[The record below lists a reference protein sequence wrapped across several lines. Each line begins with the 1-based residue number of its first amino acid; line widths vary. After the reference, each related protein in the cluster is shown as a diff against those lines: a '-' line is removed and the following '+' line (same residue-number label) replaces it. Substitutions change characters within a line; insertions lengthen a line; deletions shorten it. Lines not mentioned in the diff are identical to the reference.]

1 MRLTRPPPPQVSIV
15 ENGDFNAFQQIWDSW
30 IIDNNNNNLQ
40 GDYQTP
46 SPADSAVHD
55 LGNDSREESGHAQHV
70 QHAQHAQHEG
80 QQDQS
85 PPSTL
90 TERKTVKKEKPGK
103 KDAVM
108 KVKSFYEAQL
118 KNFQQNAA
126 KMEESLV
133 NQIYQVKIF
142 QRNDLVRI
150 IFVIRE
156 IIHLMWEPTSHSSAG
171 TDWS

>member
-1 MRLTRPPPPQVSIV
+1 MPCL
-15 ENGDFNAFQQIWDSW
+15 
-30 IIDNNNNNLQ
+30 LQ

-55 LGNDSREESGHAQHV
+55 LGNDSREEKERERGDMLDSRRQQETV
-70 QHAQHAQHEG
+70 QH
-80 QQDQS
+80 
-85 PPSTL
+85 PPPAS
-90 TERKTVKKEKPGK
+90 ERKAVKKEKPGK

-133 NQIYQVKIF
+133 NQIYQVKNISSRSEKNSF
-142 QRNDLVRI
+142 NVRKY
-150 IFVIRE
+150 VE
-156 IIHLMWEPTSHSSAG
+156 LAG
-171 TDWS
+171 CYRWS